1 MFECQNIFL
10 LILIYYIKI
19 LFTKFV
25 NMQLLK
31 HCKLKSMIKCL
42 HIF

>member
-1 MFECQNIFL
+1 MFDCQNIFL

-25 NMQLLK
+25 NMQLLQ
-31 HCKLKSMIKCL
+31 HNTFLINDNL
-42 HIF
+42 FVYI